1 MAMIDFQYF
10 FQLWVLPLLRSRR
23 GKQAG
28 QTAIEYL
35 LMLALIAGM
44 AVILGILFNRRLLGG
59 FFSIVGMI
67 IGEGLSRP

>member
-1 MAMIDFQYF
+1 MIDFQYF
-10 FQLWVLPLLRSRR
+10 LHLWVLPMLRSKR
-23 GKQAG
+23 GQSAG

-35 LMLALIAGM
+35 LMLALIAGL